1 MSNETFSREEFR
13 DAWHRLVEDGS
24 IVDSGMTRNGR
35 IVWVTPQH
43 AKTTPEQQLAT
54 RILVMNKYAE
64 EKKQKEKPR
73 A

>member
-1 MSNETFSREEFR
+1 VSDEKISREEFR
-13 DAWHRLVEDGS
+13 EAWHNLVADGS
-24 IVDSGMTRNGR
+24 IVDSGMVRNGK
-35 IVWVTPQH
+35 IVWVTPKH

-64 EKKQKEKPR
+64 EKKQQEKPR